1 MKRILFLLICLTGL
15 FIFQSQLQ
23 AQETQSN
30 VIDEVIWVVG
40 DDAIFLSDV
49 ENARLSAQM
58 QGDKI
63 EGDPYCTIPEQI
75 AIQKLFLHQAK
86 LDSVDISDSQVSGD
100 VERQV
105 NYAISQ
111 LGSKEKVEEYL
122 NKSLNA
128 YREELR
134 TRTKERYAVMKV
146 QQGLVENLKVTPS
159 DVRAFYN
166 RIPKDSLPY
175 ISTSVEVEII
185 TAEPKVSLQEIDDIK
200 NKLRDFTDQITS
212 GKMQFST
219 LARMYSDDKASAQRG
234 GELGFQGKGT
244 LTPEFAIVAF
254 DLNDPKRISR
264 IVETEYGYHIIQLI
278 EKRGDRINVR
288 HILLR
293 PHVTAEEITAAKLK
307 LDSVRNDIVAGKFAF
322 EEGAF
327 YISSDKDTRNNKG
340 LMVNN
345 PDPNSMN
352 SGERAGTSRFEMSEL
367 PPEIAKVVDTM
378 TVSGISK
385 PFTMISSKT
394 GKEVAVIVKL
404 KSRVDGHK
412 ASLSDDFQTLK
423 AMVESEK
430 RNQIINDWIAKK
442 QKETYIR
449 INENWK
455 NCDFEKDGW
464 IQK

>member
-1 MKRILFLLICLTGL
+1 MKRFFFLLICLSGFL
-15 FIFQSQLQ
+15 FQTHLQ

-49 ENARLSAQM
+49 ENTRLSMQM
-58 QGDKI
+58 QG
-63 EGDPYCTIPEQI
+63 ERPQGDPYCTIPEQL
-75 AIQKLFLHQAK
+75 AIQKLFLHQAR
-86 LDSVDISDSQVSGD
+86 LDSVDVSDSEVSNA
-100 VERQV
+100 VERYV
-105 NYAISQ
+105 NRLISQ
-111 LGSKEKVEEYL
+111 LGSQEKVEEYF

-128 YREELR
+128 IRDE
-134 TRTKERYAVMKV
+134 TRTNAKEQESVRRV
-146 QQGLVENLKVTPS
+146 QQKLVENIKVTPS

-175 ISTSVEVEII
+175 ISTTVEVEII
-185 TAEPKVSLQEIDDIK
+185 TAEPKISLQEIDDIK
-200 NKLRDFTDQITS
+200 NRLRDFTEQVTS

-219 LARMYSDDKASAQRG
+219 LARMYSDDKESAQRG
-234 GELGFQGKGT
+234 GELGFLGKGT
-244 LTPEFAIVAF
+244 LTPEFAAVAF

-293 PHVTAEEITAAKLK
+293 PHVTKEEVNSATLK
-307 LDSVRNDIVAGKFAF
+307 LDSIRNDILAGKFTF

-345 PDPNSMN
+345 PGPNSM
-352 SGERAGTSRFEMSEL
+352 SSDERTGTSRFEMSEL
-367 PPEIAKVVDTM
+367 PPEIAKIVDTM
-378 TVSGISK
+378 KVGEISK
-385 PFTMISSKT
+385 PFPMIVEKT
-394 GKEVAVIVKL
+394 GRDIAAIVKL
-404 KSRVDGHK
+404 KSRVEGHK
-412 ASLSDDFQTLK
+412 ASLSEDFQALK
-423 AMVESEK
+423 AMEESEK
-430 RNQIINDWIAKK
+430 RQEVINNWIAKK

-464 IQK
+464 VQN